1 MGARMPGATPEA
13 IDRAYFDDR
22 PDVPPYVEEPWH
34 ASERHAEKLT
44 ASMAWVM
51 STDAVPE
58 LDAEKAIADR
68 ARADRPVLE
77 DLPDAALL
85 ARARSMVPYLQQMF
99 ETGMKVSMGAAIGP
113 GALGAICEGLGDPT
127 MTIRLLAGIEAD
139 SSEPSFAM
147 WDLSRAVR
155 ASSELS
161 AAFDA
166 GVPGLLDRLR
176 ASGST
181 DARAFLADFG
191 AFLEAYGSR
200 GPNEWD
206 LIAKVWET
214 HPDGALGAIDRMRL
228 SDDAKSPRAR
238 HDASVAERAAVEA
251 LVRDRLAGDEAA
263 LATFDAALRS
273 ATVFLAGRERYKT
286 TCIKVVGEI
295 RMCFREL
302 GRRMVERG
310 VLDRIEQVYLLVASE
325 LDRFRHQP
333 ASFTEVLREREATYR
348 SLYDIEPVFVING
361 TVTPFTT
368 WPKKGDNQVEVA
380 AAGTLLSGS
389 AGSGGVASGRARVL
403 LDPSDPFALEPGDVL
418 IAPNTDPAW
427 TPLFVPAA
435 AVVVNVG
442 RHGQPRHDRVPRAR
456 HPVRGLGGRRH
467 AAHPRRSDG
476 DRRRQ
481 RRHGDAGL
489 SCGVWP
495 GSDGG
500 DGCVGSDQV

>member
-1 MGARMPGATPEA
+1 
-13 IDRAYFDDR
+13 
-22 PDVPPYVEEPWH
+22 
-34 ASERHAEKLT
+34 
-44 ASMAWVM
+44 
-51 STDAVPE
+51 
-58 LDAEKAIADR
+58 
-68 ARADRPVLE
+68 
-77 DLPDAALL
+77 
-85 ARARSMVPYLQQMF
+85 MVPYLQQMF

-176 ASGST
+176 ASGSDGPPSRRASDGPPSRRASD
-181 DARAFLADFG
+181 DAGAFLADFDD
-191 AFLEAYGSR
+191 FLEAYGSR

-206 LIAKVWET
+206 LIAKVWEI

-251 LVRDRLAGDEAA
+251 VVRDRLAGDEAA

-273 ATVFLAGRERYKT
+273 STVFLAGRERYKT

-348 SLYDIEPVFVING
+348 SLYDIEPVFVVNG
-361 TVTPFTT
+361 TVTPFAT

-380 AAGTLLSGS
+380 AAGTLLSGA

-442 RHGQPRHDRVPRAR
+442 AMGSHAMIVCRE
-456 HPVRGLGGRRH
+456 LGIPCVVSVVDATRRI
-467 AAHPRRSDG
+467 PDG
-476 DRRRQ
+476 AMVTVD
-481 RRHGDAGL
+481 GNAGTVTL
-489 SCGVWP
+489 A
-495 GSDGG
+495 
-500 DGCVGSDQV
+500 